1 MRMKREILDQLSE
14 AHDFE
19 VPEAMVDLE
28 FDAIW
33 QQVERDREE
42 GRVDPDDEGRDE
54 EEVKAEY
61 RAIAARRVRRGLLSS
76 GVGRLKQIE
85 VTQEEANTA
94 LLLEATEHPGTD
106 Q

>member
-1 MRMKREILDQLSE
+1 MRMKRGILDQLYE

-42 GRVDPDDEGRDE
+42 GRVDPDDEGTDE
-54 EEVKAEY
+54 EAGKPDD
-61 RAIAARRVRRGLLSS
+61 RAIAGRPVRRGPRRSELGPL
-76 GVGRLKQIE
+76 
-85 VTQEEANTA
+85 NTH
-94 LLLEATEHPGTD
+94 EATHGPNPTEP
-106 Q
+106 QVEKER